1 MVNVDSDGPI
11 FRAFLEQSRPR
22 SEGPVVGFEG
32 NYVQKWA
39 FLGIFESLECALQ
52 GTVLGVNHELN
63 GRIKNAGNRGCWM
76 MAGN

>member
-1 MVNVDSDGPI
+1 MVNADSDDPI

-39 FLGIFESLECALQ
+39 FSSHWNVPYK
-52 GTVLGVNHELN
+52 VL
-63 GRIKNAGNRGCWM
+63 CW
-76 MAGN
+76 G